1 MLLNNRLAAFL
12 ILSLLGNVLFLFLEL
27 RFNKISQILSC

>member
-12 ILSLLGNVLFLFLEL
+12 ILSLLGYVLFLFLEL
-27 RFNKISQILSC
+27 CFNKIFQILSC